1 MPFIKGDK
9 RMESHFK
16 ITFPLILD
24 NDDLFSIEFASAK
37 SDSLE
42 FEEGIYYLCGDNG
55 SGKTTFLNILALIAG
70 NIGKKATNKGSIC
83 FNGEA
88 YNGDNFN
95 YVRASEIRE
104 KSFCIFPQK
113 AFFLPISTRDN
124 YIILN
129 GSEKDKEES
138 FSSVESPD
146 LLSGGQQQ
154 KILMDIVLDDKKPV
168 WFLDEP
174 LTNMDAER
182 RHYFW
187 MTLDKAHR
195 KGVRIIFFIDHWLD
209 NVISKDE
216 DFQYHGTLSVTMKR
230 SRKGKSPY
238 IESQEIDIFKN
249 SSPHKFFSRQTLNIE
264 KEISLKKKGP
274 SPHGMHV

>member
-1 MPFIKGDK
+1 
-9 RMESHFK
+9 MECNFK

-24 NDDLFSIEFASAK
+24 NDDSFSIEFVSTK

-42 FEEGIYYLCGDNG
+42 FKEGIYYLCGDNG

-70 NIGKKATNKGSIC
+70 NIGKKAINKGSIS

-88 YNGDNFN
+88 YNGDSFN
-95 YVRASEIRE
+95 YVRAAEIRE
-104 KSFCIFPQK
+104 NSFCIFPQK

-129 GSEKDKEES
+129 GTEKYREES
-138 FSSVESPD
+138 FSSQESPD

-182 RHYFW
+182 RHFFW
-187 MTLDKAHR
+187 MTLDKAHM
-195 KGVRIIFFIDHWLD
+195 KGLHIIFFIDHWLD
-209 NVISKDE
+209 RVIIKDE
-216 DFQYHGTLSVTMKR
+216 DFQHHGTLGVTMKR
-230 SRKGKSPY
+230 CRKGKY
-238 IESQEIDIFKN
+238 FDIESQEIEIFKN
-249 SSPHKFFSRQTLNIE
+249 SSPHHFFSRQTLNIE
-264 KEISLKKKGP
+264 KEISMKKKGP
-274 SPHGMHV
+274 MPHDMYV

>member
-1 MPFIKGDK
+1 
-9 RMESHFK
+9 MESHFK
-16 ITFPLILD
+16 ITFPLVLDD
-24 NDDLFSIEFASAK
+24 NDSFNIEFASAK

-42 FEEGIYYLCGDNG
+42 FREGIYYLCGDNG
-55 SGKTTFLNILALIAG
+55 SGKTTFLNLLALLSG
-70 NIGKKATNKGSIC
+70 NIGKKAINKGFIS
-83 FNGEA
+83 FNGEV

-95 YVRASEIRE
+95 YLRASEIRE
-104 KSFCIFPQK
+104 NSFCIFPQK
-113 AFFLPISTRDN
+113 AFFLPVSTRDN

-129 GSEKDKEES
+129 GTEKDREES
-138 FSSVESPD
+138 FSSRESPD

-195 KGVRIIFFIDHWLD
+195 KGLRIIFFIDHWLD
-209 NVISKDE
+209 SVIIKDE
-216 DFQYHGTLSVTMKR
+216 DFRHHGTLGVTMKR
-230 SRKGKSPY
+230 CGKGKSLDT
-238 IESQEIDIFKN
+238 ESQEIEIFKN
-249 SSPHKFFSRQTLNIE
+249 SSPHNFFNRQTLKIE
-264 KEISLKKKGP
+264 KEMAQKKGAP
-274 SPHGMHV
+274 APWHV